1 MNMISNIKL
10 RIEVVKQ
17 IWPLL
22 KDFKWHLVSI
32 LFVKLLLLVH
42 SLLLPY
48 IYKLFIDEVITRRVI
63 TKIYL
68 VIVLYIGLFLL
79 ETVLRVVHRSV
90 DNCLF
95 NKVAYSL
102 KSNLFKKYL
111 YMEYSDFKSY
121 STSDLKNRL
130 DSDVDMT
137 KIFILEQV
145 FSFITVLIEFVG
157 ASVILAF
164 LNVKIAIFSMIMLPI
179 SIYIS
184 NRFHEKIS
192 ERFEKLKQ
200 INNSSEQLLQ
210 DSIHRWKEIK
220 SNNLNQ
226 GVVNQYRNNLMSA
239 LNESQIITDIRIK
252 ENFFVSI
259 KDTWLNQMLI
269 YIFGGILYLKDVIT
283 PGEVF
288 SGVQYYNRIYAS
300 LKKLIDLDIQLEGL
314 KPSINRVLEIMSIN
328 TCEYEYTKSS
338 ESQEPVVSFKNVF
351 FQYNE
356 VDIILRNIDITI
368 NRGERVLLCGD
379 SGCGKT
385 TLINLLLGYLK
396 PTEGQ
401 VYVLNQNTSIVN
413 QQFFLKNIAY
423 IQQEPYIMN
432 MSIREYLLMVCP
444 NASFENLRNAC
455 EAVGVLE
462 PIENL
467 PRKFDTKVGERGEC
481 LSGGQLQRLSLARLY
496 LTDKDIFVLDESL
509 SAIDGEDRVKL
520 LIRIMQQFREKTIIM
535 ISHDRELYSLFNR
548 ILTIQQGYI
557 YDGKE

>member
-1 MNMISNIKL
+1 M
-10 RIEVVKQ
+10 
-17 IWPLL
+17 
-22 KDFKWHLVSI
+22 
-32 LFVKLLLLVH
+32 
-42 SLLLPY
+42 
-48 IYKLFIDEVITRRVI
+48 
-63 TKIYL
+63 
-68 VIVLYIGLFLL
+68 
-79 ETVLRVVHRSV
+79 
-90 DNCLF
+90 
-95 NKVAYSL
+95 
-102 KSNLFKKYL
+102 
-111 YMEYSDFKSY
+111 
-121 STSDLKNRL
+121 
-130 DSDVDMT
+130 
-137 KIFILEQV
+137 
-145 FSFITVLIEFVG
+145 
-157 ASVILAF
+157 
-164 LNVKIAIFSMIMLPI
+164 
-179 SIYIS
+179 
-184 NRFHEKIS
+184 
-192 ERFEKLKQ
+192 
-200 INNSSEQLLQ
+200 
-210 DSIHRWKEIK
+210 
-220 SNNLNQ
+220 
-226 GVVNQYRNNLMSA
+226 
-239 LNESQIITDIRIK
+239 
-252 ENFFVSI
+252 
-259 KDTWLNQMLI
+259 
-269 YIFGGILYLKDVIT
+269 
-283 PGEVF
+283 
-288 SGVQYYNRIYAS
+288 
-300 LKKLIDLDIQLEGL
+300 
-314 KPSINRVLEIMSIN
+314 
-328 TCEYEYTKSS
+328 
-338 ESQEPVVSFKNVF
+338 
-351 FQYNE
+351 
-356 VDIILRNIDITI
+356 DIILRNIDITI